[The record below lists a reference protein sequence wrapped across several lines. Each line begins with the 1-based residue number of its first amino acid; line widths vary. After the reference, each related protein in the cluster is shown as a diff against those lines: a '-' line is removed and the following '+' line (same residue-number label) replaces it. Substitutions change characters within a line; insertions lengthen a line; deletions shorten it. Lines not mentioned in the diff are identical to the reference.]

1 MPNQTGKPD
10 LPPDI
15 QASLQQVRDLGEQFQ
30 RNNDL
35 RFLDQAID
43 TYETILKGSNFR
55 QLDAPHRMFLLD
67 SIGEL
72 YGTRARATGR
82 ESDFERSLMLRRDAV
97 LLMPRQ
103 WQGADDLLHNM
114 AFEYW
119 KRYERSRNLQHLE
132 EYARLAWQLPRSHH
146 YAPVHLNDLGV
157 EWMRRYDDRRSL
169 MFLNQAIRCFD
180 EASKISPAG
189 ARARRALTHL
199 IMARRTLYLH
209 SQDKADLDR
218 YRDAVMRLP
227 SSDADRA
234 SHLTEHGR
242 LVFQLYEM
250 TGDISLLEE
259 AVQSHEAAW
268 RWQPH
273 CLRHR
278 KGKDRASGPVLGL
291 IACDRQSMTTRRPS
305 GDAAISQTSARY

>member
-1 MPNQTGKPD
+1 
-10 LPPDI
+10 
-15 QASLQQVRDLGEQFQ
+15 
-30 RNNDL
+30 
-35 RFLDQAID
+35 
-43 TYETILKGSNFR
+43 
-55 QLDAPHRMFLLD
+55 
-67 SIGEL
+67 
-72 YGTRARATGR
+72 
-82 ESDFERSLMLRRDAV
+82 MLRRDAV

-119 KRYERSRNLQHLE
+119 KRYERTRNLQHLE